1 MENPSEGTMLGTFR
15 PDLLAGQTAIITGGG
30 SGLGFGIAQSLTA
43 HGANVVLTARKMDRL
58 EVAAKSINDAGGH
71 AIAVQCD
78 IRDPDQ
84 VEAMVH
90 RAEETF
96 GRIHILINNAGATFW
111 SKAEELSPNGWR
123 SVIDIDVNGT
133 FFCSQAVARRMIRD
147 GGGSMVMITSTSPW
161 TGNPNRANGGAGKA
175 AVSSMVKSLAVEWGP
190 HGIRINEI
198 APAVPTEATTTRLG
212 SGTPADEAM
221 IPPRNPLRRMGRLED
236 VGNAT
241 LFLVSE
247 AASFITGNVIVVDGG
262 GWFASK
268 RGGKNE

>member
-1 MENPSEGTMLGTFR
+1 MTVADAARAAAGTFR
-15 PDLLAGQTAIITGGG
+15 PDMLAGQTAIITGGG

-43 HGANVVLTARKMDRL
+43 HGANVVLAARKLDRL
-58 EVAAKSINDAGGH
+58 QSAAASINAEGGH

-78 IRDPDQ
+78 VRDPEQ
-84 VEAMVH
+84 VEAMVQ
-90 RAEETF
+90 RAEDSF

-111 SKAEELSPNGWR
+111 SRAEELSANGWR

-147 GGGSMVMITSTSPW
+147 GGGAMVMITSTSPW
-161 TGNPNRANGGAGKA
+161 TGNANRANGGAGKA

-198 APAVPTEATTTRLG
+198 APAIPTEALSSRPNG
-212 SGTPADEAM
+212 PPSDAE
-221 IPPRNPLRRMGRLED
+221 PRNPLRRIGRLD
-236 VGNAT
+236 DIGNAT
-241 LFLVSE
+241 LFLVSD
-247 AASFITGNVIVVDGG
+247 AASFVTGNIVVVDGG

-268 RGGKNE
+268 RPGMER